1 MSTVAVVPAYNNSET
16 VGDTV
21 RALTQDPRVDEVIV
35 VDDGSSDATAAQAA
49 AAGAKVIRLPK
60 NSGKHAA
67 LERGM
72 SDAADADIF
81 LMVDADT
88 GETASEVVALI
99 EPVLRGEADMVI
111 GILPSA
117 GSAGG
122 FGTVRHSAA
131 WLIRVTSG
139 FKSAAPL
146 SGQRA
151 LSRRVFENCRPL
163 ARGFG
168 VDAALTA
175 DAVRRGFRVLEIP
188 VTMTHEHQGRNWRGF
203 AHRARQGFHLLVA
216 FAPRL
221 IRRKGP
227 R

>member
-1 MSTVAVVPAYNNSET
+1 MTTVVVVPAYNNSET

-35 VDDGSSDATAAQAA
+35 VDDGSTDATAAQAA

-67 LERGM
+67 LTRGM
-72 SDAADADIF
+72 SDASDADIF

-88 GETASEVVALI
+88 GETASEVLALI
-99 EPVLRGEADMVI
+99 EPILRGEADMAV

-122 FGTVRHSAA
+122 FGTVRRTAA
-131 WLIRVTSG
+131 WLILVTSG
-139 FKSAAPL
+139 FKAAAPM

-151 LSRRVFENCRPL
+151 LSRRVFESCRPL
-163 ARGFG
+163 SRGFA

-175 DAVRRGFRVLEIP
+175 DAVRRGFRIVEIP
-188 VTMTHEHQGRNWRGF
+188 VAMTHDHRGRTWRGF

-221 IRRKGP
+221 ILRKRP

>member
-1 MSTVAVVPAYNNSET
+1 MSTVAVVPAFNNSKTIGE
-16 VGDTV
+16 TV
-21 RALTQDPRVDEVIV
+21 RALAQDPRVDQVIV
-35 VDDGSSDATAAQAA
+35 VDDGSIDATAAQAA
-49 AAGAKVIRLPK
+49 AAGAKVIRLPR
-60 NSGKHAA
+60 NSGKHVA

-72 SDAADADIF
+72 SDATDADIL

-88 GETASEVVALI
+88 GETASEVIVLI
-99 EPVLRGEADMVI
+99 EPVLRGEADMAV

-122 FGTVRHSAA
+122 FGTVRRTAA

-139 FKSAAPL
+139 FKSAAPM

-151 LSRRVFENCRPL
+151 LSRRVFESCRPL
-163 ARGFG
+163 GRGFA

-175 DAVRRGFRVLEIP
+175 DAVRRGFRVVEIP
-188 VTMTHEHQGRNWRGF
+188 VTMTHDHRGRTWQGF
-203 AHRARQGFHLLVA
+203 AHRARQGVHLLIA

-221 IRRKGP
+221 IRRKQP

>member
-1 MSTVAVVPAYNNSET
+1 MSIVAVVPAYNNSET

-21 RALTQDPRVDEVIV
+21 RALKLDSRVDEVIV
-35 VDDGSSDATAAQAA
+35 VDDGSTDATAAQAT

-60 NSGKHAA
+60 NFGKHVA

-72 SDAADADIF
+72 SDAGEADVL

-88 GETASEVVALI
+88 GSTASEVVALA
-99 EPVLRGEADMVI
+99 EPLVRAEADMAVA
-111 GILPSA
+111 ILPSA

-122 FGTVRHSAA
+122 FGTVRRAAA
-131 WLIRVTSG
+131 WLILITSG
-139 FKSAAPL
+139 FKSAAPM

-151 LSRRVFENCRPL
+151 LTRQVFEACRPF

-175 DAVRRGFRVLEIP
+175 DAVRRGFRVVEIP
-188 VTMTHEHQGRNWRGF
+188 VAMTHEHRGRTWKGF

-227 R
+227 P

>member
-21 RALTQDPRVDEVIV
+21 RALAQDPRVDEVIV
-35 VDDGSSDATAAQAA
+35 VDDGSTDATAAQAA

-72 SDAADADIF
+72 SDAADADVF
-81 LMVDADT
+81 LLVDADT
-88 GETASEVVALI
+88 GETASEVVTLI
-99 EPVLRGEADMVI
+99 DPVLRAEADMAV

-122 FGTVRHSAA
+122 FGTVRHTAA

-139 FKSAAPL
+139 FKATAPL

-151 LSRRVFENCRPL
+151 LSRRVFESCRPF

-175 DAVRRGFRVLEIP
+175 DAVRRGFRVVEIP
-188 VTMTHEHQGRNWRGF
+188 VTMTHRHRGRTLGGF
-203 AHRARQGFHLLVA
+203 RHRARQGWHLLIA

-221 IRRKGP
+221 TFRRGP